1 MIPLGPGGI
10 VLVSI
15 VFQLPA
21 GAAVLMVDGDPDEA
35 LVARCLQ
42 GEIEAFEAIV
52 SRYQRVLFNAAY
64 RLLGD
69 REEARDAAQAAFV
82 KAYEKLATFDPH
94 YRFFSWIYRIVV
106 NEALNTRER
115 RRPSAPLLV
124 DLPDVARIEEE
135 LAARERSDSVQAAL
149 LRLSAE
155 DREVIVLRHFAELSY
170 AEIGETLGL
179 AEKTVKS
186 RLHEARQ
193 RLGRML
199 GPESPR

>member
-1 MIPLGPGGI
+1 
-10 VLVSI
+10 
-15 VFQLPA
+15 
-21 GAAVLMVDGDPDEA
+21 MVDGDPDEA
-35 LVARCLQ
+35 LVARCLR
-42 GEIEAFEAIV
+42 GEIEAFEPLVA
-52 SRYQRVLFNAAY
+52 RYQRVLYNAAY

-69 REEARDAAQAAFV
+69 REDARDVAQGALV
-82 KAYEKLATFDPH
+82 KAYEKLASFDPH

-115 RRPSAPLLV
+115 RRPSAPLAADQPGV
-124 DLPDVARIEEE
+124 GGVGIEEA
-135 LAARERSDSVQAAL
+135 LASRERSDNVQAAL

-199 GPESPR
+199 EPERLQ

>member
-1 MIPLGPGGI
+1 
-10 VLVSI
+10 
-15 VFQLPA
+15 
-21 GAAVLMVDGDPDEA
+21 MVDGDPDEA
-35 LVARCLQ
+35 LVARCLR
-42 GEIEAFEAIV
+42 GEVEAFEPIV
-52 SRYQRVLFNAAY
+52 ARYQRVLFNAAY

-69 REEARDAAQAAFV
+69 REDARDVAQAALV
-82 KAYEKLATFDPH
+82 KAYEKLSSFDPH

-106 NEALNTRER
+106 NEALNTRAR
-115 RRPSAPLLV
+115 RRPSAPLSRDV
-124 DLPDVARIEEE
+124 PDDGSVFET
-135 LAARERSDSVQAAL
+135 LASRERSDSVQSAL
-149 LRLSAE
+149 LRLTAE

-199 GPESPR
+199 GAEARE